1 MFNEHED
8 YVETNESEPKLSS
21 EEKTKLQ
28 KNYFKILIELSIA
41 SLVYLISSACSKI
54 GVLTKGLEVQNLV
67 VLKYA
72 HYIMIINYVVT
83 IIGIV
88 LLVLQLVK
96 VKLPKIN
103 VNYKTLYSVMDW
115 LALLPVCIAIATF
128 CFSFIFTFTTVS
140 GSSMEPNVHNGD
152 RLLVTYPKEY
162 MRFDVVVIKVDENYD
177 NVLHDDL
184 YLKRIIGLPGDN
196 IDYRYDEETNTTQLL
211 VNGKEF
217 KEYFYT
223 LDEMNRY
230 LTFNTS
236 SVYEEFDWAERCY
249 SGAYPERDY
258 CDTKNGV
265 IVIPEG
271 YYFVL
276 GDNRGGS
283 KDSRD
288 IGLVKEED
296 IIGKTKYI
304 VNNLFSPK
312 KID

>member
-8 YVETNESEPKLSS
+8 YIEVEETTEELSLEDKKKL
-21 EEKTKLQ
+21 K
-28 KNYFKILIELSIA
+28 KNFIKILIELTIA
-41 SLVYLISSACSKI
+41 SLIYFISSSCSKI
-54 GVLTKGLEVQNLV
+54 GILTSGLEVQNLV

-72 HYIMIINYVVT
+72 HYIMILNYIVTVVA
-83 IIGIV
+83 II
-88 LLVLQLVK
+88 LLVLQLAK
-96 VKLPKIN
+96 MKLPKFK
-103 VNYKTLYSVMDW
+103 VNYKTLYGVMDW
-115 LALLPVCIAIATF
+115 LVLLPVCIAIATF
-128 CFSFIFTFTTVS
+128 CFSFIFTFTIVS
-140 GSSMEPNVHNGD
+140 GHSMEPNVHEGD
-152 RLLVTYPKEY
+152 RLLVTYPNEY
-162 MRFDVVVIKVDENYD
+162 KRFDVVVIKVDDSYD
-177 NVLHDDL
+177 NVTYDDL

-211 VNGKEF
+211 VNGKEV

-223 LDEMNRY
+223 LDEMNKY
-230 LTFNTS
+230 QTFNTS
-236 SVYEEFDWAERCY
+236 SVLEEFDWAERCY

-304 VNNLFSPK
+304 VNNLFNPQ
-312 KID
+312 KIE